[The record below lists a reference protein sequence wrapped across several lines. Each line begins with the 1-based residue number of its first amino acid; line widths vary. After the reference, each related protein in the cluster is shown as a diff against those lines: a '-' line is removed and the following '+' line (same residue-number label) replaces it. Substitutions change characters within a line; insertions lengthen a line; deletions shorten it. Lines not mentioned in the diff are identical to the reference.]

1 MSIKKSTTIRAR
13 IDEYFK
19 ENPQDR
25 MVFEEFV
32 ERANLSDGEVT
43 VLCNAIT
50 KFFNFIA
57 ENIGECFSKGI
68 R

>member
-1 MSIKKSTTIRAR
+1 MSIKKSIPIRIR

-43 VLCNAIT
+43 VLCDAIT
-50 KFFNFIA
+50 RFFKFFT
-57 ENIGECFSKGI
+57 EQMGECVSKGM